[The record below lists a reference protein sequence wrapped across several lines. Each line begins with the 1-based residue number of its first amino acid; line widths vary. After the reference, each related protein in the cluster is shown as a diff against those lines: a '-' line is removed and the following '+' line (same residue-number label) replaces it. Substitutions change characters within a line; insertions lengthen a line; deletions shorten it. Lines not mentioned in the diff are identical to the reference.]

1 MKPKLVNIA
10 RLEHIIDSIEKI
22 EITMQGVSLDEF
34 IENWEKRLLVERL
47 LEIIGEAS
55 KHISDEVLYDE
66 ENSTPWKKIISTRN
80 FLSHEYFRIDYDL
93 VYKIVT
99 IDIIPLKKEILRIK
113 TKLENSQ
120 NENI

>member
-1 MKPKLVNIA
+1 MKPKLGNIA